1 MSAKVYVFLDLVRA
15 DIEQVVRTLR
25 SKPGVATVDVLE
37 GPPDLLTV
45 IEAPQRQKAAEYLI
59 GLLDS
64 VDGMIENLHVM
75 PVQEPAAKRN
85 LVETGKRDI
94 GFKTKLKEE
103 VQL

>member
-1 MSAKVYVFLDLVRA
+1 MSAKVYLLLDLVSA
-15 DIEQVVRTLR
+15 DSERVARTLR

-45 IEAPQRQKAAEYLI
+45 IEAPQRQKAAEYLM

-64 VDGMIENLHVM
+64 VDGMIDSLRVM
-75 PVQEPAAKRN
+75 LVKEPTAKRS
-85 LVETGKRDI
+85 LIETGKRDT
-94 GFKTKLKEE
+94 GSKRKLKEE